1 MKNILFTLLFCVVS
15 LVGYSQT
22 KFNEAEHT
30 NISITIDSLQNEYNF
45 LNCEFQL
52 YKVSNDLTNLSRDT
66 DIRSNS
72 IEIKRLH
79 EMFYEPMY
87 EALVDNYISSVDLLS
102 SYEVNYQSVKEL
114 IYTHYDNF
122 STIQKNVIDQHF
134 NVINAAIKKVNQA
147 LKVYKMT
154 LDLYKNK

>member
-102 SYEVNYQSVKEL
+102 SYAVNYQSVKEL